1 MRDWI
6 APHQLW
12 SVPMTTAIL
21 PEDCH
26 PTIEITEPS
35 NGHVLPLAVAVVL
48 FLLSAVV
55 SVWIAGPPLH

>member
-1 MRDWI
+1 
-6 APHQLW
+6 
-12 SVPMTTAIL
+12 MTTAIL

-35 NGHVLPLAVAVVL
+35 NGHVMPLAVAVVL